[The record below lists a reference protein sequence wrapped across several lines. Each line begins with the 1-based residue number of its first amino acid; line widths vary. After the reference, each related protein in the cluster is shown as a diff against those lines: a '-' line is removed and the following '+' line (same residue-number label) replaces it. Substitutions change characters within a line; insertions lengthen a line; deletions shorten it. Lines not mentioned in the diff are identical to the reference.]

1 MATYAGID
9 NWAPLSS
16 WSDGTLVTN
25 FNGAWYF
32 VPGKNLLR
40 QFTNDVTPP
49 ADAVRVPEKAIIKN
63 NVISAYPIS
72 ARGVTTVAKRIVWDP
87 KSTAKFDTNNTP
99 IPFHTSYTDPNT
111 GKVVTYQGPTQAAAD
126 ALAAKAKVEANAK
139 KPTSTTTS
147 TVPATKTTTSTATAT
162 TTTSGTT
169 LTSQYSNVANSMG
182 YTLPDGTPITGT
194 YSGNNPTSTEL
205 LNAVYAMG
213 LTGKGGSVAKGKQ
226 LVIDFLKPYGIDGS
240 YFFQVN
246 SKDHANVLKNV
257 TALMGA
263 ANQFGGQ
270 FGKVDPKT
278 YDFSASGLSEAQKL
292 QLQTLQIEGQQFQ
305 AYANATAT
313 ASAKINADS
322 NLKQTLDQWGL
333 SKLQPLID
341 DAVFKKNITNAKE
354 LMDLIRTTKEYK
366 DSFQGLVEHN
376 KTAAQQMT
384 EAQYLAASQSMMN
397 TAQAAGLPDAFFT
410 QAEIGKLIGGQVSPA
425 EFSRRIAE
433 GYNAVAALPQGIQN
447 QFMQQH
453 GIGPG
458 GLLAYFLDPTKAEP
472 VIARQALSAN
482 LQNTAQSAGLQDF
495 SSSQAKQ
502 LAEMVRV
509 AGTTGAASDPYSQ
522 FTLGKAQTALQTAS
536 KDVNLTKAL
545 PGATAPTVDTNTLI
559 GSQIA
564 GFGGTTQPVAQRQVQ
579 LAEEAKAAPFEKG
592 GGYSETAKGVTG
604 LGSART

>member
-1 MATYAGID
+1 MATYTATYYD
-9 NWAPLSS
+9 A
-16 WSDGTLVTN
+16 VTK
-25 FNGAWYF
+25 
-32 VPGKNLLR
+32 KNVS
-40 QFTNDVTPP
+40 VTGPSQAV
-49 ADAVRVPEKAIIKN
+49 ADAE
-63 NVISAYPIS
+63 
-72 ARGVTTVAKRIVWDP
+72 
-87 KSTAKFDTNNTP
+87 
-99 IPFHTSYTDPNT
+99 
-111 GKVVTYQGPTQAAAD
+111 
-126 ALAAKAKVEANAK
+126 AKALGAASAK
-139 KPTSTTTS
+139 KVSAPTT
-147 TVPATKTTTSTATAT
+147 TKTTTTPG
-162 TTTSGTT
+162 TS
-169 LTSQYSNVANSMG
+169 LTSQYGSIANSMG
-182 YTLPDGTPITGT
+182 YTLPNGTPIVGT
-194 YSGNNPTSTEL
+194 YAGNNPTSTEL

-213 LTGKGGSVAKGKQ
+213 MTGKGGSVAKGKK
-226 LVIDFLKPYGIDGS
+226 LVNDFLKPYGIDGS
-240 YFFQVN
+240 YFFQPDT
-246 SKDHANVLKNV
+246 KDHKTVLKNV
-257 TALMGA
+257 SALMGA
-263 ANQFGGQ
+263 ANQFGGD
-270 FGKVDPKT
+270 FSKVDPKT
-278 YDFSASGLSEAQKL
+278 YDFTGSGLSSAQKL

-313 ASAKINADS
+313 ESSKINADS

-354 LMDLIRTTKEYK
+354 LMNMIRTTKEYK

-384 EAQYLAASQSMMN
+384 EAQYLASSQAMMN

-410 QAEIGKLIGGQVSPA
+410 KAEIGKLIGGQVSPA

-433 GYNAVAALPQGIQN
+433 GYNAVASLPQGIQN

-453 GIGPG
+453 GVGPG

-482 LQNTAQSAGLQDF
+482 LQNTAQAAGLQDF

-509 AGTTGAASDPYSQ
+509 AGATGAASDPYSQ

-536 KDVNLTKAL
+536 KDVNLTRAL

-592 GGYSETAKGVTG
+592 GGYAETAKGVTG